1 MALMKQALWALLSG
15 IERYWRVLSR
25 SNGLSRSLGSVAQ
38 VMISRKHKDISR
50 RLMLDGARGMPSGRK
65 SAGTYVSFAC
75 GGRFGARE
83 DSKLH
88 RLMGACIRNCY
99 NSKEFRVRK
108 RQYLTN
114 RCHGRPKDD
123 QRDAGKRPSKRLGG
137 RSFAPFPMAESAHYR
152 SG

>member
-15 IERYWRVLSR
+15 IERDWRVLSR

-50 RLMLDGARGMPSGRK
+50 RLMLDGARSMPSGRK

-75 GGRFGARE
+75 G
-83 DSKLH
+83 SKLH

-108 RQYLTN
+108 RQSLTN

-137 RSFAPFPMAESAHYR
+137 RSFATFPMAESAHYR